1 MLFLTEVPTLL
12 PCTWKQL
19 FGISCPFCGFQRSV
33 WYLLHGEV
41 VESLRMFPFLL
52 PGLVAFGLLLY
63 GWWGRKIV
71 LLKWSTIVLLTMLVL
86 NMIYQNI
93 WN

>member
-1 MLFLTEVPTLL
+1 MLLLSEVSTLL

-19 FGISCPFCGFQRSV
+19 FGISCPFCGTQRSV
-33 WYLLHGEV
+33 WFLLRGELL
-41 VESLRMFPFLL
+41 ESLRMAPFLL
-52 PGLVAFGLLLY
+52 PEMIAFGLLIY
-63 GWWGRKIV
+63 GWRAKKPV
-71 LLKWSTIVLLTMLVL
+71 LLKWATVALLTMLVL